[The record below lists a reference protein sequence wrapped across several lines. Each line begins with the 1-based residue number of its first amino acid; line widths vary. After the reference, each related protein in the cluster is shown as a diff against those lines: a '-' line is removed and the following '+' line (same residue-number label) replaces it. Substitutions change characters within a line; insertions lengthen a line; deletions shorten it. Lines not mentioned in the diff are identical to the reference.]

1 MSVLVCA
8 PYRIVRRG
16 VVRQEGERERKRVFA
31 HGRYSVVAPAGIIGP
46 VVVYRVPGNFLTAK
60 SDLVTSCAPSCGGV
74 CVSTRVHFHL
84 RVDGAHCLLLTA
96 TLLTSMADGSTATQ
110 HTQYRYTYARA
121 TQSSHVGM
129 GDKSFLYMHAP

>member
-16 VVRQEGERERKRVFA
+16 VVRHEGERQRKGVFA
-31 HGRYSVVAPAGIIGP
+31 HGRYSVVAPVGIIGP
-46 VVVYRVPGNFLTAK
+46 VVVPGNFLTAK

-84 RVDGAHCLLLTA
+84 HVRGDGAYCLLLTA

-110 HTQYRYTYARA
+110 HSQYRYTYARA
-121 TQSSHVGM
+121 TQYFHVGM
-129 GDKSFLYMHAP
+129 GDKSFLYVHREY